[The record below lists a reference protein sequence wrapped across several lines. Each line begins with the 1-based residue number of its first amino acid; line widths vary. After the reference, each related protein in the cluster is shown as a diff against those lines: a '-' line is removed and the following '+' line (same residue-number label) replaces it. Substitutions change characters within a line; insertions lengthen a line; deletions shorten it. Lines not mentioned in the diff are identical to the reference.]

1 MRLITYDCE
10 VFAHD
15 WLVTFKDKETG
26 RYTRI
31 WNDND
36 ALCECISDDCI
47 YIGFNSKHYDQFIIK
62 AIVAGFTPEEV
73 KRVNDYIIQGG
84 QGWECPLLEDVY
96 LRFNNVDIRDDM
108 QVGLSLKAIEGHLGL
123 LIQESNV
130 SFDIDRPLTE
140 AERRETE
147 FYCDHDVDT
156 TEMIVD
162 LRKDYLKNK
171 INLGK
176 LAGISDVKAMSMTN
190 AKLTAAVLK
199 ATPKKHDDERDYVY
213 PSNLRREFIPQE
225 VFDFFDRMKDK
236 SIPDDE
242 LFEGKLEMTI
252 GECPVTLGFGGIHG
266 AIPNL
271 IWEGNGSRII
281 RNYDV
286 GSYYPHLMTI
296 NGYTSRS
303 IPSPKVYED
312 VLEKRMEA
320 KASGD
325 EAKANALKLVCNT
338 TYGCLLNRYNPLYDP
353 LMARSVC
360 ISGQL
365 YLLELA
371 EHMHR
376 EIEGL
381 RIIQLNTDGIM
392 VEFDDSDYD
401 KVREITQEWQDRT
414 GFELE
419 EDSIAKIAQKD
430 VNGYIEVQSNGK
442 AKAKGGYLVR
452 GIAPA
457 GAFNVNNN
465 ASIVA
470 TALKE
475 YFVNGVPVEDTINA
489 CDDIFQF
496 QIIAKAGAKY
506 KEAYH
511 LVDEVQMPIQKVN
524 RVYATADPRY
534 GKLYK
539 VKAEKDSTAKIEML
553 PDHCIIDNNNELTIK
568 DIDKSFYIEMAKK
581 RLNDFLGIKP
591 EKKGRKKMATK
602 KEETPKTL
610 NVYQKL
616 IKARAMF
623 LNEEIKK
630 TGKNMKLEFKYFELS
645 DIVPVATRIFEEV
658 GLLPIVNFTETTA
671 SLEMANVDDPEETI
685 IFLAPFTQIT
695 PVVSNKTGNAVMN
708 EMQALGSSITYMRRY
723 LYMIAMDICED
734 DTIDSDTGIKVPAP
748 VAKPTRTAPATPVE
762 RREVKEG
769 LTAVNDNATDLQ
781 IKGLKAV
788 LKKLKDTDSKY
799 EELIQN
805 IAIQTEGFTKVSKSD
820 CEALI
825 QKITALL
832 EAGVT
837 E

>member
-1 MRLITYDCE
+1 MRIVIYDVE
-10 VFAHD
+10 VFCSD

-26 RYTRI
+26 RYTRV

-73 KRVNDYIIQGG
+73 KQVNDYIIQGG

-123 LIQESNV
+123 PIQESNV

-213 PSNLRREFIPQE
+213 PNNLRREFIPQE

-236 SIPDDE
+236 SMSDDE
-242 LFEGKLEMTI
+242 LFKGKLEMTI

-286 GSYYPHLMTI
+286 GSYYPHLITI

-325 EAKANALKLVCNT
+325 KAKANALKLVCNT
-338 TYGCLLNRYNPLYDP
+338 TYGCLLNQYNPLYDP

-401 KVREITQEWQDRT
+401 KVLEICDEWQKRT

-419 EDSIAKIAQKD
+419 EDSIVKIAQKD
-430 VNGYIEVQSNGK
+430 VNGYIEVQSNGT

-475 YFVNGVPVEDTINA
+475 YFVNGTPVEDTINA

-511 LVDEVQMPIQKVN
+511 LVDDVQMPIQKVN

-539 VKAEKDSTAKIEML
+539 VKAEDDSTAKIEML

-568 DIDKSFYIEMAKK
+568 DIDKSFYIEMARK

-591 EKKGRKKMATK
+591 EKKGKKKMATK

-623 LNEEIKK
+623 LQEEIKK
-630 TGKNMKLEFKYFELS
+630 TGKNMKLDFKYFELS
-645 DIVPVATRIFEEV
+645 DIVPVATRIFDEV

-671 SLEMANVDDPEETI
+671 SLEMANVDNPEETI
-685 IFLAPFTQIT
+685 VFLAPFTQIT

-734 DTIDSDTGIKVPAP
+734 DTIDSDTGIKVPTP

-762 RREVKEG
+762 RKEVKEG
-769 LTAVNDNATDLQ
+769 LTAVNEQATDLQ

-788 LKKLKDTDSKY
+788 LKKLKDTDPKY

-825 QKITALL
+825 QKITAML
-832 EAGVT
+832 EAEVT

>member
-26 RYTRI
+26 LYTRV

-73 KRVNDYIIQGG
+73 KQVNDYIIQGG

-123 LIQESNV
+123 PIQESTV

-171 INLGK
+171 IDLGK
-176 LAGISDVKAMSMTN
+176 LAGISEVKAMSMTN

-199 ATPKKHDDERDYVY
+199 ATPKKYDDERDYVY
-213 PSNLRREFIPQE
+213 PNNLRREFIPQE

-242 LFEGKLEMTI
+242 LFKGKLEMTLD
-252 GECPVTLGFGGIHG
+252 ECPVTLGFGGIHG

-271 IWEGNGSRII
+271 IWEENGSRII

-325 EAKANALKLVCNT
+325 KAKANPLKLVCNT
-338 TYGCLLNRYNPLYDP
+338 TYGCLLNKYNPLYDP

-371 EHMHR
+371 KHLHR
-376 EIEGL
+376 EINGL

-392 VEFDDSDYD
+392 VEFDEFNYD
-401 KVREITQEWQDRT
+401 KVLETCAEWQKRT

-430 VNGYIEVQSNGK
+430 VNNYVEVQDNGK

-457 GAFNVNNN
+457 GAFNINNN

-475 YFVNGVPVEDTINA
+475 YFVNGTPVEDTINA

-539 VKAEKDSTAKIEML
+539 VKAENDSTAKIEML

-568 DIDKSFYIEMAKK
+568 DINKSFYIEMAKK

-602 KEETPKTL
+602 KEETPKTP

-616 IKARAMF
+616 IKARAM
-623 LNEEIKK
+623 LLKEEIKK
-630 TGKNMKLEFKYFELS
+630 TGKNMHMQFKYFELD
-645 DIVPVATRIFEEV
+645 DIVPVATRIFEEL
-658 GLLPIVNFTETTA
+658 GLVPIVNFTEEVAT
-671 SLEMANVDDPEETI
+671 LEMTNVDKPEETI
-685 IFLAPFTQIT
+685 VFSAPFHQ
-695 PVVSNKTGNAVMN
+695 VARNAATN

-734 DTIDSDTGIKVPAP
+734 DTIDSDAGTKAPAP

-762 RREVKEG
+762 RKEVKEE
-769 LTAVNDNATDLQ
+769 LTAVNEQATDLQ

-788 LKKLKDTDSKY
+788 LKKLKDTDPKH
-799 EELIQN
+799 EEFIQN

-825 QKITALL
+825 QKITAML
-832 EAGVT
+832 EAEVA

>member
-36 ALCECISDDCI
+36 ELCECISDDCI

-73 KRVNDYIIQGG
+73 KQVNDYIIQGG

-123 LIQESNV
+123 PIQESNV

-213 PSNLRREFIPQE
+213 PNNLRREFIPQE

-242 LFEGKLEMTI
+242 LFKGKLEMTI

-271 IWEGNGSRII
+271 IWEENGSRII

-286 GSYYPHLMTI
+286 GSYYPHLITI

-325 EAKANALKLVCNT
+325 KAKANALKLVCNT

-671 SLEMANVDDPEETI
+671 SLEMANVDNPEETI
-685 IFLAPFTQIT
+685 VFLAPFTQIT

>member
-1 MRLITYDCE
+1 MYENNSKLRCRLI
-10 VFAHD
+10 
-15 WLVTFKDKETG
+15 
-26 RYTRI
+26 
-31 WNDND
+31 
-36 ALCECISDDCI
+36 
-47 YIGFNSKHYDQFIIK
+47 
-62 AIVAGFTPEEV
+62 
-73 KRVNDYIIQGG
+73 
-84 QGWECPLLEDVY
+84 LL
-96 LRFNNVDIRDDM
+96 N
-108 QVGLSLKAIEGHLGL
+108 
-123 LIQESNV
+123 
-130 SFDIDRPLTE
+130 
-140 AERRETE
+140 
-147 FYCDHDVDT
+147 
-156 TEMIVD
+156 
-162 LRKDYLKNK
+162 
-171 INLGK
+171 
-176 LAGISDVKAMSMTN
+176 
-190 AKLTAAVLK
+190 
-199 ATPKKHDDERDYVY
+199 
-213 PSNLRREFIPQE
+213 
-225 VFDFFDRMKDK
+225 
-236 SIPDDE
+236 
-242 LFEGKLEMTI
+242 
-252 GECPVTLGFGGIHG
+252 
-266 AIPNL
+266 
-271 IWEGNGSRII
+271 
-281 RNYDV
+281 
-286 GSYYPHLMTI
+286 PHLMTI

-325 EAKANALKLVCNT
+325 KAKANALKLVCNT
-338 TYGCLLNRYNPLYDP
+338 TYGCLLNKYNPLYDP

-392 VEFDDSDYD
+392 VEFDESDYD

-419 EDSIAKIAQKD
+419 EDSIVKIAQKD

-511 LVDEVQMPIQKVN
+511 LVDDVQMPIQKVN

-539 VKAEKDSTAKIEML
+539 VKAENDSTAKIEML

-658 GLLPIVNFTETTA
+658 GLLPIVNFTDTTA
-671 SLEMANVDDPEETI
+671 SLEMANVDNPEETI
-685 IFLAPFTQIT
+685 VFLAPFTQIT
-695 PVVSNKTGNAVMN
+695 PVVSTKTGNAVMN

-734 DTIDSDTGIKVPAP
+734 DTIDSDAGIKVPAP

-762 RREVKEG
+762 RRKVKEG

-825 QKITALL
+825 QKITAML
-832 EAGVT
+832 EAEVA

>member
-36 ALCECISDDCI
+36 ELCECISDDCI

-73 KRVNDYIIQGG
+73 KQVNDYIIQGG

-123 LIQESNV
+123 PIQESNV

-213 PSNLRREFIPQE
+213 PNNLRREFIPQE

-242 LFEGKLEMTI
+242 LFKGKLEITI

-271 IWEGNGSRII
+271 IWEENGSRII

-286 GSYYPHLMTI
+286 GSYYPHLITI

-325 EAKANALKLVCNT
+325 KAKANALKLVCNT
-338 TYGCLLNRYNPLYDP
+338 TYGCLLNKYNPLYDP

-392 VEFDDSDYD
+392 VEFDEPAYD
-401 KVREITQEWQDRT
+401 KVLEICAEWQKRT

-419 EDSIAKIAQKD
+419 EDSVAKIAQKD
-430 VNGYIEVQSNGK
+430 VNNYVEVQSNGK

-475 YFVNGVPVEDTINA
+475 YFVNGKPVEDTVNA

-511 LVDEVQMPIQKVN
+511 LVDDVQMPIQKVN

-539 VKAEKDSTAKIEML
+539 VKAENDSTAKIEML

-645 DIVPVATRIFEEV
+645 GIVPVATRIFEEV

-671 SLEMANVDDPEETI
+671 SLEMANVDNPEETI
-685 IFLAPFTQIT
+685 VFLAPFTQIT
-695 PVVSNKTGNAVMN
+695 PVISNKTGNAVMN

-788 LKKLKDTDSKY
+788 LKKLKDTDPKY

-825 QKITALL
+825 QKITAML
-832 EAGVT
+832 EAEVT